1 MNNKFLTIFKNSRL
15 SFFKR
20 GFRDSHAVCVRRV
33 VCVCVWERERE
44 REREKERQKNSNF
57 CTSYQIFTKFGID
70 GVPQS
75 IVNMKC

>member
-33 VCVCVWERERE
+33 VCVCVCVCVGERERE
-44 REREKERQKNSNF
+44 REREAKEFKLL
-57 CTSYQIFTKFGID
+57 YQLPD
-70 GVPQS
+70 LH
-75 IVNMKC
+75 